1 MGCSSS
7 VTGQFYS
14 AEKACVQHNKVLK
27 ARLYIQNSKGQHTPG
42 PVLWV
47 MNPFD
52 VKQSSSEDHCNIS
65 LGHKFSPHLME
76 EILGDLC
83 VILPFRK
90 LHSLR
95 RSLFFFFTQPT
106 VCPNVIM
113 WQYVC
118 ISSGP
123 INQKTESSVFA
134 LPLETVKKDSHP
146 HSILRWLIYSK

>member
-76 EILGDLC
+76 EILGGLC

-95 RSLFFFFTQPT
+95 RSLFFFLLSQRC
-106 VCPNVIM
+106 VQMSLCDSMCASHLVLLIKKLK
-113 WQYVC
+113 VL
-118 ISSGP
+118 S
-123 INQKTESSVFA
+123 
-134 LPLETVKKDSHP
+134 LPYL
-146 HSILRWLIYSK
+146 

>member
-42 PVLWV
+42 RVLWV

-95 RSLFFFFTQPT
+95 RSLFFFLLSQRC
-106 VCPNVIM
+106 VQMSLCDSMCASRLVLLIKKLK
-113 WQYVC
+113 VL
-118 ISSGP
+118 S
-123 INQKTESSVFA
+123 
-134 LPLETVKKDSHP
+134 LPYL
-146 HSILRWLIYSK
+146 